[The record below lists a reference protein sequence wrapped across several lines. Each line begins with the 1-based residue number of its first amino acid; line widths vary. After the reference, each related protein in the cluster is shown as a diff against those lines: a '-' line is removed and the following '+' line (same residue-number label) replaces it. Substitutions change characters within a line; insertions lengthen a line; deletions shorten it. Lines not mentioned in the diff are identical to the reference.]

1 MLDDE
6 SLMLLT
12 NPTYASI
19 TDVPGKTLTSNE
31 QKIFLKRD
39 ANQPIK
45 QTHRAAS
52 TLKFQ
57 SL

>member
-19 TDVPGKTLTSNE
+19 TDVPGKALTSNK
-31 QKIFLKRD
+31 QKMSLKSD

-52 TLKFQ
+52 TLKFH